1 MIYKYDIYEFIS
13 YLVYR
18 KEQSKISG
26 KSREKIGGK
35 YDQCKTYQKPNC

>member
-18 KEQSKISG
+18 KEQSKITG
-26 KSREKIGGK
+26 NGRTKIGRK
-35 YDQCKTYQKPNC
+35 YDQ